1 MNIDRTS
8 ESVICCVVQM
18 KDLDIISKFT
28 TVCSIYEGSACCKY
42 LVLEFAASV
51 RQKIHQVKS

>member
-1 MNIDRTS
+1 M
-8 ESVICCVVQM
+8 ICCVVQM